1 MIEMGNVTLSGGWF
15 KMGADDGPHLE
26 DGEGPVRNIWLNP
39 FKISKTAVSNK
50 EFKEFIDATGYK
62 TVAEEIGTSF
72 VFFKFLKDPDQYESS
87 NLSPIWR
94 SVPNASWSSPEG
106 ANSNFL
112 KRLDHPVVH
121 ISIRDALAFCEWKN
135 CRLLTEAEW
144 EYSARGGKVG
154 KKYPWGSSLKL
165 NDQKMANT
173 WEGDFPN
180 GKYDGFKDWGT
191 VDIFS
196 YQPNKFG
203 LYNMIGN
210 VWELVADRFEKTHS
224 PRDQR
229 NPKGPLNGEFIV
241 ARGGS
246 YLCHDSYC
254 ARYRNS
260 SRQAVKFNTT
270 TGNIGFRIAFD

>member
-1 MIEMGNVTLSGGWF
+1 MPFWIKF
-15 KMGADDGPHLE
+15 QRKLE
-26 DGEGPVRNIWLNP
+26 QLMHEFELIN
-39 FKISKTAVSNK
+39 KYISKLA
-50 EFKEFIDATGYK
+50 I
-62 TVAEEIGTSF
+62 
-72 VFFKFLKDPDQYESS
+72 
-87 NLSPIWR
+87 R
-94 SVPNASWSSPEG
+94 S
-106 ANSNFL
+106 
-112 KRLDHPVVH
+112 K
-121 ISIRDALAFCEWKN
+121 
-135 CRLLTEAEW
+135 
-144 EYSARGGKVG
+144 
-154 KKYPWGSSLKL
+154 SSLKL

-173 WEGDFPN
+173 WDGDFPN
-180 GKYDGFKDWGT
+180 GEYDGFKDWGT

>member
-1 MIEMGNVTLSGGWF
+1 MC
-15 KMGADDGPHLE
+15 
-26 DGEGPVRNIWLNP
+26 
-39 FKISKTAVSNK
+39 
-50 EFKEFIDATGYK
+50 
-62 TVAEEIGTSF
+62 
-72 VFFKFLKDPDQYESS
+72 
-87 NLSPIWR
+87 
-94 SVPNASWSSPEG
+94 
-106 ANSNFL
+106 
-112 KRLDHPVVH
+112 
-121 ISIRDALAFCEWKN
+121 IRD
-135 CRLLTEAEW
+135 R
-144 EYSARGGKVG
+144 
-154 KKYPWGSSLKL
+154 
-165 NDQKMANT
+165 ANT

-180 GKYDGFKDWGT
+180 RKYDGFKDWGT